1 MILNNKKK
9 IIFLHIP
16 KTAGSTFRMF
26 IDCLNKQ
33 EIFTHYH
40 SGGKGFIPQFHPNY
54 FKHLKNDK
62 NFKPL

>member
-1 MILNNKKK
+1 MD
-9 IIFLHIP
+9 
-16 KTAGSTFRMF
+16 
-26 IDCLNKQ
+26 IDNRGIKHLCSNCGTKFYDLNKQ